1 MPKKAESDS
10 EPKKHEDKAAEIGTQ
25 AKEAVEKVYKLAT
38 NVRRDTIAYIIMAVG
53 LVILPWLPLWGG
65 AIVGIVFG
73 VYFSEEML
81 KRIKSFR
88 HYLEKEG
95 QAKTIVIGGAILALL
110 LVIPTLVLGAIAAVG
125 IVSLIN
131 RATSPG

>member
-10 EPKKHEDKAAEIGTQ
+10 EPKRTEDKAAEIGTQ
-25 AKEAVEKVYKLAT
+25 AKDAVEKVFKLAT
-38 NVRRDTIAYIIMAVG
+38 NVRRDTMAYIIMAVG

-88 HYLEKEG
+88 QYLEKEG
-95 QAKTIVIGGAILALL
+95 QAKTIVLGGAILALL

-125 IVSLIN
+125 IVALIN
-131 RATSPG
+131 RAT